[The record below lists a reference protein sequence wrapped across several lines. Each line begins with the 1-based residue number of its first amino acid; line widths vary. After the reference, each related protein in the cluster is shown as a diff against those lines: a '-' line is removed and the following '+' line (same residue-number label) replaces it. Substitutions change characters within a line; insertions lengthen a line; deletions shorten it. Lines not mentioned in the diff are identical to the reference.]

1 MVRQL
6 YDSLVSLKSQIIK
19 LKLNDVIEELQ
30 LNVK

>member
-6 YDSLVSLKSQIIK
+6 YDSLLSLKSQIIK